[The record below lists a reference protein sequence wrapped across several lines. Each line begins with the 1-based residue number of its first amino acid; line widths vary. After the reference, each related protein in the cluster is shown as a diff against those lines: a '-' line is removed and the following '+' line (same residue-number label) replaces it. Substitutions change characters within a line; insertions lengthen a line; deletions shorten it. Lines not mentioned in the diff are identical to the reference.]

1 MNEILKDL
9 IDEGHVIV
17 YLDDILIFAQTHAH
31 HDALVRRVL
40 EVLRAHKLYLKPERC
55 SFAQSTVEYLGHIIG
70 NREVRMDPAK
80 VKVV

>member
-1 MNEILKDL
+1 MMFFGLTNSPATFQSFMNEILKDL

-40 EVLRAHKLYLKPERC
+40 EVLRAHKLYLKPEKC
-55 SFAQSTVEYLGHIIG
+55 SLAQSTV
-70 NREVRMDPAK
+70 
-80 VKVV
+80 